1 MQKEINNMAIKK
13 IGAKKRDIKKKKH
26 TDKIKTEEVC
36 EVFEVGK
43 DGEEKIVRVCD
54 LKEDAKPATKEE
66 VNREN
71 KLLGNILI
79 AIGLFVLI
87 FIVFY
92 MIINSNKHFEY
103 NGVKFDKIK
112 DEKLS
117 LYRTSIPVSYQG
129 GMADYNFYLR
139 NDPRKLADIGFN
151 GELIL
156 AKNAVFNMTEDFN
169 CNGDGIIGVANL
181 VKLYELFGINVI
193 KDDNATCDYE
203 GRYMFIRI
211 QSGNETSIEKTGPAC
226 YNLNVNNCEVLGVT
240 ERMML
245 ETFIKFNKI
254 QEEK

>member
-1 MQKEINNMAIKK
+1 MAIKK
-13 IGAKKRDIKKKKH
+13 IGVKKRDIKKKKP
-26 TDKIKTEEVC
+26 TEKIKTKEEVC

-43 DGEEKIVRVCD
+43 DGGEKIVRVCD
-54 LKEDAKPATKEE
+54 LKKDAKPATKEE
-66 VNREN
+66 IDREN
-71 KLLGNILI
+71 KLLRNILI
-79 AIGLFVLI
+79 TIGLFVLI

-112 DEKLS
+112 DEKLF
-117 LYRTSIPVSYQG
+117 LYRTSVPVMHNGEKAS
-129 GMADYNFYLR
+129 YNFYLR
-139 NDPRKLADIGFN
+139 NDPRKLANIGFN

-181 VKLYELFGINVI
+181 VKLYGLFGVNVI
-193 KDDNATCDYE
+193 KDDNATCDSE
-203 GRYMFIRI
+203 GRYLFIRI
-211 QSGNETSIEKTGPAC
+211 QSGNKTNIEKTGTIC
-226 YNLNVNNCEVLGVT
+226 YDLNVNNCEVLDVT

-245 ETFIKFNKI
+245 ETFIKFNEI